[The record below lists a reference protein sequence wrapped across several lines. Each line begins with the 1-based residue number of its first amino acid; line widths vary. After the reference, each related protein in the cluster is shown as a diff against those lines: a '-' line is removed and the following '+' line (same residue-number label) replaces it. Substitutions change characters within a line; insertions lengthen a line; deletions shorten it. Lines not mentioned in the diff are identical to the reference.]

1 MSSNNIFPTMTGDIS
16 PEQMCGD
23 INSNILVSAD
33 WYTQV
38 PVCMIL
44 SNLIFN
50 ITSQLTPGI
59 STPTSNLT

>member
-1 MSSNNIFPTMTGDIS
+1 MTGDIS

-23 INSNILVSAD
+23 INNNVLVSAD
-33 WYTQV
+33 WYTPV

-44 SNLIFN
+44 PVSIFN

-59 STPTSNLT
+59 DSMPMSNLT